1 MVKMAR
7 TKEQVYDEEIYPL
20 MDKIVK
26 ICVEHEIPTLCTFAL
41 GDGRKCTT
49 ALSKQG
55 WDTPPVMLLAMKM
68 ILQGQVIDP
77 PK

>member
-20 MDKIVK
+20 MDQIVK

-41 GDGRKCTT
+41 GGGRK
-49 ALSKQG
+49 
-55 WDTPPVMLLAMKM
+55 
-68 ILQGQVIDP
+68 
-77 PK
+77 